1 MLEELVFGLVGGL
14 GLFIFGIHL
23 MGTGLHKAAADKMR
37 KILAALTT
45 TPFIGM
51 LVGLGVTSVIQSSSA
66 TTVMLVGFVNAG
78 LMTLK
83 QALGVIYGANIGTT
97 VTAQLIAFKLTDYA
111 LPIIGLGMGM
121 NLFARKKFYKN
132 IGEFLFGF
140 GILFLGL
147 NILTGTV
154 KPFGESQS
162 VRNAFVIFSKSPLT
176 GIITG
181 MIVTAIIQS
190 SSVTTGLVLALA
202 SVGLIDLKGA
212 IPLILGCNIG
222 TCVTALLAS
231 IGTTISA
238 RRTAVAHITF
248 NVTGVLLF
256 LPFIPYY
263 QKLVKI
269 TSSDVMRQCANAHTM
284 FNVTMTLFFLPL
296 TALLARTVEKVV
308 LGKETVTDLGPRH
321 LERHLLNTPVLALQA
336 ATYEAIH
343 TLNLVKDMID
353 RAIEGFMENDIKAL
367 VKVSQGEEA
376 VDSLRAAVTNYLV
389 ELMQRELSE
398 EESKKIPPLLHIIND
413 VERMGDHGE
422 NLRDLAERKID
433 EKLPFSQMA
442 ISEIGLIHREIG
454 QMVDEAIG
462 ALKTNDVKEAQ
473 KVIER
478 ESRVNQLRDEL
489 NQNHVKRLEN
499 GTCKV
504 LSGVVFLEMV
514 SNFEKIGDHL
524 TNIGQAVISPLQWEH
539 IEEREHIGKWER
551 IEERGRLG

>member
-1 MLEELVFGLVGGL
+1 MIKELIFGLVGGL

-23 MGTGLHKAAADKMR
+23 MGTGLHKAAGDRMR

-45 TPFIGM
+45 MPFVGM
-51 LVGLGVTSVIQSSSA
+51 LVGVGVTSIIQSSSA

-78 LMTLK
+78 LMTLR
-83 QALGVIYGANIGTT
+83 QAIGVVMGANIGTT

-111 LPIIGLGMGM
+111 LPIIGVGMAL

-132 IGEFLFGF
+132 VGEFLFGF

-154 KPFGESQS
+154 KPFGTSES
-162 VRNAFVIFSKSPLT
+162 VRNAFIIFSKSPLT
-176 GIITG
+176 GIATG
-181 MIVTAIIQS
+181 MIVTMIIQS
-190 SSVTTGLVLALA
+190 SSVTVGLVLALA

-212 IPLILGCNIG
+212 IPLILGDNIG
-222 TCVTALLAS
+222 TCITALLAS

-238 RRTAVAHITF
+238 RRTAIAHVTF

-256 LPFIPYY
+256 FPFLPFY
-263 QKLVKI
+263 QKLVAI
-269 TSSDVMRQCANAHTM
+269 TATDIMRQCANAHTM
-284 FNVTMTLFFLPL
+284 FNVTMTIIFLPL
-296 TALLARTVEKVV
+296 AGIMARMIEKAVP
-308 LGKETVTDLGPRH
+308 GKESVVEVGPKH

-336 ATYEAIH
+336 AVYEAIH

-353 RAIEGFMENDIKAL
+353 DAIEGFMENDIKAL
-367 VKVSQGEEA
+367 AKVSQGEEA
-376 VDSLRAAVTNYLV
+376 VDSLRMAVTNYLV

-398 EESKKIPPLLHIIND
+398 EESKKIPPLLHLIND
-413 VERMGDHGE
+413 IERIGDHAE
-422 NLRDLAERKID
+422 NLRDLAERKIE

-442 ISEIGLIHREIG
+442 ISEIRQIQGEID
-454 QMVDEAIG
+454 QMVEEAIS
-462 ALKTNDVKEAQ
+462 ALKTNEVREAQ

-478 ESRVNQLRDEL
+478 EARINLLRDEL
-489 NQNHVKRLEN
+489 NRNHVKRLED

-504 LSGVVFLEMV
+504 LSGVLFLEMV

-539 IEEREHIGKWER
+539 IEER
-551 IEERGRLG
+551 

>member
-1 MLEELVFGLVGGL
+1 MVKELIFGLVGGL

-23 MGTGLHKAAADKMR
+23 MGTGLHKAAGDKMR

-51 LVGLGVTSVIQSSSA
+51 LVGVGVTSIIQSSSA

-83 QALGVIYGANIGTT
+83 QAIGVIYGANIGTT

-111 LPIIGLGMGM
+111 LPVIGLGMAL

-147 NILTGTV
+147 NILTGSV
-154 KPFGESQS
+154 KPFGGSES
-162 VRNAFVIFSKSPLT
+162 VRNAFIIFSKSPLT
-176 GIITG
+176 GIATG
-181 MIVTAIIQS
+181 MIVTMIVQS
-190 SSVTTGLVLALA
+190 SSVTVGLVLALA

-212 IPLILGCNIG
+212 IPLILGDNIG
-222 TCVTALLAS
+222 TCITAILAS

-238 RRTAVAHITF
+238 KRTAIAHITF

-256 LPFIPYY
+256 FPFLPYY
-263 QKLVKI
+263 EKFVAI
-269 TSSDVMRQCANAHTM
+269 TATDIMRQCANAHTM
-284 FNVTMTLFFLPL
+284 FNVTMTILFLPL
-296 TALLARTVEKVV
+296 TGLLARTIEKAVP
-308 LGKETVTDLGPRH
+308 GRETVVEVGPKH

-336 ATYEAIH
+336 AVYEAIH

-353 RAIEGFMENDIKAL
+353 DAIEGFMENDIKAL
-367 VKVSQGEEA
+367 AKVSQGEEA
-376 VDSLRAAVTNYLV
+376 VDSLRMAVTNYLV

-398 EESKKIPPLLHIIND
+398 EESKKIPPLLHLIND
-413 VERMGDHGE
+413 VERIGDHAE
-422 NLRDLAERKID
+422 NLRDLAERKIE

-442 ISEIGLIHREIG
+442 ISEIRQIQGEIDR
-454 QMVDEAIG
+454 MAEEAIS
-462 ALKTNDVKEAQ
+462 ALKTNEVGEAQ

-478 ESRVNQLRDEL
+478 EARVNLLRDEL
-489 NQNHVKRLEN
+489 NRNHVKRLEN

-504 LSGVVFLEMV
+504 LSGIVFLEMV

-539 IEEREHIGKWER
+539 IEERVR
-551 IEERGRLG
+551 T

>member
-1 MLEELVFGLVGGL
+1 MMKELIFGLIGGL

-51 LVGLGVTSVIQSSSA
+51 LVGLVTTSIIQSSSA

-83 QALGVIYGANIGTT
+83 QAIGVIYGANIGTT

-111 LPIIGLGMGM
+111 LPIIGLGMGL
-121 NLFARKKFYKN
+121 NLFAKKRFYKN
-132 IGEFLFGF
+132 MGEFLFGF

-147 NILTGTV
+147 NILTGSV
-154 KPFGESQS
+154 KPFGTSES
-162 VRNAFVIFSKSPLT
+162 VRNAFIIFSKSPLT

-202 SVGLIDLKGA
+202 SVGLVDLRGA

-222 TCVTALLAS
+222 TCITALLAS

-248 NVTGVLLF
+248 NITGVFLF

-263 QKLVKI
+263 QKLVEI

-308 LGKETVTDLGPRH
+308 PGKETVTDLGPRH
-321 LERHLLNTPVLALQA
+321 LERHLLNTPILALQA
-336 ATYEAIH
+336 AIYETIH
-343 TLNLVKDMID
+343 TLNLVKEMID
-353 RAIEGFMENDIKAL
+353 SAIEGFMENDIKVLA
-367 VKVSQGEEA
+367 KVAQGEEA
-376 VDSLRAAVTNYLV
+376 VDSLRMAVTNYLV

-398 EESKKIPPLLHIIND
+398 EESKKIPSLLHMIND
-413 VERMGDHGE
+413 VERIGDHAE
-422 NLRDLAERKID
+422 NLKDLAERKIE
-433 EKLPFSQMA
+433 EKLPFSNMA
-442 ISEIGLIHREIG
+442 ISEIHQMQAEID
-454 QMVDEAIG
+454 QMVEEAIS
-462 ALKTNDVKEAQ
+462 ALKTNEVKEAQ

-478 ESRVNQLRDEL
+478 EAQINLLRDEL
-489 NQNHVKRLEN
+489 NRNHVKRLEN
-499 GTCKV
+499 GTCQV
-504 LSGVVFLEMV
+504 LSGIVFLEMV

-539 IEEREHIGKWER
+539 IEEREHLHGKEIER
-551 IEERGRLG
+551 

>member
-1 MLEELVFGLVGGL
+1 MIRDTVFGLVGGL

-45 TPFIGM
+45 TPFVGM
-51 LVGLGVTSVIQSSSA
+51 LVGLGVTSIIQSSSA

-78 LMTLK
+78 LMTLR

-111 LPIIGLGMGM
+111 LPVIGLGMAM
-121 NLFARKKFYKN
+121 NLFAKKRLHKY

-147 NILTGTV
+147 NILMGAV
-154 KPFGESQS
+154 KYFEASES
-162 VRNAFVIFSKSPLT
+162 VRNAFIIFSRSPLS

-181 MIVTAIIQS
+181 MIVTGIIQS

-202 SVGLIDLKGA
+202 QVGLIDLKGA

-222 TCVTALLAS
+222 TCVTALIAS

-238 RRTAVAHITF
+238 RRTAVAHIAF
-248 NVTGVLLF
+248 NVTGVLLLLPF
-256 LPFIPYY
+256 LPPY
-263 QKLVKI
+263 QNLVEI
-269 TSSDVMRQCANAHTM
+269 TSSDVMRQAANAHTM

-296 TALLARTVEKVV
+296 TGLLARIVEKVV
-308 LGKETVTDLGPRH
+308 PGKETIADLGPRH
-321 LERHLLNTPVLALQA
+321 LEKHLLNTPVLALQA
-336 ATYEAIH
+336 AIYESIH
-343 TLNLVKDMID
+343 TLALVKEMINS
-353 RAIEGFMENDIKAL
+353 AIEGFMKNDLKAL
-367 VKVSQGEEA
+367 AKVSQGEEA

-413 VERMGDHGE
+413 VERIGDHAE
-422 NLRDLAERKID
+422 NLRDLTERKI
-433 EKLPFSQMA
+433 EENLPFSEMA
-442 ISEIGLIHREIG
+442 IGEIG
-454 QMVDEAIG
+454 QMQKEIDRMAEEAIS
-462 ALKTNDVKEAQ
+462 ALKTNDVREAQ

-478 ESRVNQLRDEL
+478 ELQVNSLRDEL
-489 NQNHVKRLEN
+489 NRNHVKRLEN

-504 LSGVVFLEMV
+504 LSGIVFLEMI

-524 TNIGQAVISPLQWEH
+524 TNIGQAVFSPLQWEH
-539 IEEREHIGKWER
+539 IEEREHLH
-551 IEERGRLG
+551 GREY

>member
-263 QKLVKI
+263 QKLVEI

-454 QMVDEAIG
+454 QMVEEAIS

-473 KVIER
+473 RVIER

>member
-1 MLEELVFGLVGGL
+1 MIKDTVFGVVGGL

-23 MGTGLHKAAADKMR
+23 MGSGLHKAAADKMR

-51 LVGLGVTSVIQSSSA
+51 LVGLGVTSIIQSSSA

-111 LPIIGLGMGM
+111 LPVICLGMVL
-121 NLFARKKFYKN
+121 NLFARKRFYKY

-147 NILTGTV
+147 DILTGSV
-154 KPFGESQS
+154 RVFGGSES
-162 VRNAFVIFSKSPLT
+162 VRNAFIIFSKSSLT
-176 GIITG
+176 GIVIGMVVT
-181 MIVTAIIQS
+181 MIVQS

-202 SVGLIDLKGA
+202 SVRLIDLRGA
-212 IPLILGCNIG
+212 IPIILGCNIG
-222 TCVTALLAS
+222 TCVTAILAS
-231 IGTTISA
+231 VGTTISA
-238 RRTAVAHITF
+238 RRTAVAHLVF
-248 NVTGVLLF
+248 NITGVILF
-256 LPFIPYY
+256 FPFIPYY
-263 QKLVKI
+263 QKLVEI

-284 FNVTMTLFFLPL
+284 FNVTMSLLFLPL
-296 TALLARTVEKVV
+296 TAFLAQMVEKIIP
-308 LGKETVTDLGPRH
+308 GKETVTDLGPRH
-321 LERHLLNTPVLALQA
+321 LEKHLLNTPVLALQA
-336 ATYEAIH
+336 AIYETVH
-343 TLNLVKDMID
+343 TLNVVKEMID
-353 RAIEGFMENDIKAL
+353 SAIEGFMENDIKAL
-367 VKVSQGEEA
+367 AKVSQGEEA
-376 VDSLRAAVTNYLV
+376 VDSLRMAVTNYLV

-398 EESKKIPPLLHIIND
+398 EESKKIPSLLHIIND
-413 VERMGDHGE
+413 VERIGDHAE
-422 NLRDLAERKID
+422 NLRDLAERKIE

-442 ISEIGLIHREIG
+442 ISEIHQIQGEID
-454 QMVDEAIG
+454 QMVEEAIS
-462 ALKTNDVKEAQ
+462 ALKTNEVKEAQ

-478 ESRVNQLRDEL
+478 EGRVNFLRDEL
-489 NQNHVKRLEN
+489 NRNHVQRLEE

-539 IEEREHIGKWER
+539 IEER
-551 IEERGRLG
+551 

>member
-1 MLEELVFGLVGGL
+1 MIKELVFGLVGGL

-23 MGTGLHKAAADKMR
+23 MGTGLHKAAGDRMR
-37 KILAALTT
+37 KVLAALTT

-51 LVGLGVTSVIQSSSA
+51 LVGLGVTSIIQSSSA

-111 LPIIGLGMGM
+111 LPIIGVGMAM

-147 NILTGTV
+147 NVLTGSV
-154 KPFGESQS
+154 KPFGGSES
-162 VRNAFVIFSKSPLT
+162 VRNAFIIFSKSPVS
-176 GIITG
+176 GVVTG

-238 RRTAVAHITF
+238 RRTAVAHIAF

-263 QKLVKI
+263 QNLVGI

-308 LGKETVTDLGPRH
+308 PGKETVTDLGPRH

-336 ATYEAIH
+336 AVYEAIH

-353 RAIEGFMENDIKAL
+353 DAIEGFMKDDIKAL
-367 VKVSQGEEA
+367 SKVSHGEEA
-376 VDSLRAAVTNYLV
+376 VDNLRAAVTNYLV
-389 ELMQRELSE
+389 ELMQRELSK
-398 EESKKIPPLLHIIND
+398 EESKKIPPLLHLIND
-413 VERMGDHGE
+413 VERMGDHAE
-422 NLRDLAERKID
+422 NLRDLAERKIE

-442 ISEIGLIHREIG
+442 VSEIRQIQGEIG
-454 QMVDEAIG
+454 RMAEEAIS
-462 ALKTNDVKEAQ
+462 ALKTNEVREAQ

-478 ESRVNQLRDEL
+478 EMRVNLLRDEL
-489 NQNHVKRLEN
+489 NRNHVKRLEN
-499 GTCKV
+499 GTCEV

-539 IEEREHIGKWER
+539 IEERERVGGMK
-551 IEERGRLG
+551 G

>member
-1 MLEELVFGLVGGL
+1 MLKELVFGLVGGL

-23 MGTGLHKAAADKMR
+23 MGTGLHKAAADRMR

-51 LVGLGVTSVIQSSSA
+51 LVGLGVTSIIQSSSA

-263 QKLVKI
+263 QKLVEI

-321 LERHLLNTPVLALQA
+321 LERHLLNTPVLALQGA
-336 ATYEAIH
+336 IYETVH
-343 TLNLVKDMID
+343 TLNLVKEMVDS
-353 RAIEGFMENDIKAL
+353 AIEGFMKDDTKAL

-376 VDSLRAAVTNYLV
+376 VDSLRMAVTNYLV

-398 EESKKIPPLLHIIND
+398 EESRKIPPLLHIIND
-413 VERMGDHGE
+413 VERMGDHAE
-422 NLRDLAERKID
+422 NLRDLAERKIE

-454 QMVDEAIG
+454 QMVEEAIS

-473 KVIER
+473 RVIER

-551 IEERGRLG
+551 IEEKA